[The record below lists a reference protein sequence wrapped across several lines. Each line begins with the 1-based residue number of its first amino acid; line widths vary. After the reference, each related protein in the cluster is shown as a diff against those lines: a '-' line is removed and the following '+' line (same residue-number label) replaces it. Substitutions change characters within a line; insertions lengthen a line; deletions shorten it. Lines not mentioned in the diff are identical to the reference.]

1 MEEWRAVVGYE
12 GLYEVSNVGKVRS
25 LPHLRTSG
33 IPIKGRELKP
43 QKRFKNGKF
52 EEGGHLRVSLTKDG
66 KTKKFFIHRLVAEA
80 FIPNP
85 NNFPIINHLD
95 ENPQNNN
102 ANNLEWC
109 SYKHNSNYGTGKER
123 AVKHTDFRA
132 RSEKYY
138 KKVYQ
143 YTTDGKLV
151 KIWNSRKEASEAGYT
166 GTCITRCAQG
176 KRRTHKGYV
185 WSFEPVPAAYVK
197 ERFFFGVTAEQEAR
211 GV

>member
-12 GLYEVSNVGKVRS
+12 CLYEVSNAGKVRS
-25 LPHLRTSG
+25 LPRLRTSG

-43 QKRFKNGKF
+43 QKRFKNGKL

-66 KTKKFFIHRLVAEA
+66 KTRKFFIHRLVAEA

-85 NNFPIINHLD
+85 NAFPIINHLD

-109 SYKHNSNYGTGKER
+109 TYKHNSNYGTGKER
-123 AVKHTDFRA
+123 AVKHTDFGARA
-132 RSEKYY
+132 ERYY

-151 KIWNSRKEASEAGYT
+151 QIWNSRKEATEAGYT

-176 KRRTHKGYV
+176 KRKTHKGYV
-185 WSFEPVPAAYVK
+185 WSFEALPAAYVE
-197 ERFFFGVTAEQEAR
+197 ERFFGATKMGEKR
-211 GV
+211 D